1 MDLSDI
7 NMASDQSFIKKLTHE
22 RLKYYLTPSDHNYEA
37 FSNIVEIGLTSK
49 PKFLL
54 PQYLYDEKG
63 SKLFELITEQPEYY
77 VTNVEISI
85 LESSVNEIADMHNE
99 GILVELGSGNS
110 RKTKVILNALF
121 TRRDSLRYFPIDI
134 SHKILEE
141 SSEALLKEYQNLSIT
156 GVVAEYN
163 KGITLIKKDTPSRKL
178 VVLLGSSLGNFN
190 PAEAKKFVKM
200 ISDNIQDGDMFL
212 IGLDMH
218 KDSNI
223 LNAAYNDSRGITAQ
237 FNLNILERINL
248 ELNGNFNSEKFEHHA
263 FYNESKRR
271 VEMHLVSKVEQE
283 VNIRGIKEIIKFKKD
298 ESIHTENSYKFT
310 SEQIENM
317 IKESF
322 QIVKIWTDKKKWYS
336 VILMTPIK

>member
-22 RLKYYLTPSDHNYEA
+22 RLKYYLMPSDHNHEA
-37 FSNIVEIGLTSK
+37 FSNIVKIGLTSK

-85 LESSVNEIADMHNE
+85 LESSINEITDMYNE

-110 RKTKVILNALF
+110 RKTKVILNALLA
-121 TRRDSLRYFPIDI
+121 RRDSLHYFPIDI

-141 SSEALLKEYQNLSIT
+141 SSKALLKEYQNLSIT

-237 FNLNILERINL
+237 FNLNILERINF

-283 VNIRGIKEIIKFKKD
+283 VNIRGIKETIKFKKD

>member
-7 NMASDQSFIKKLTHE
+7 NMESDQSFIKKLIHE

-85 LESSVNEIADMHNE
+85 LESSVNEIADMYNE

-110 RKTKVILNALF
+110 RKTKIILNALLA
-121 TRRDSLRYFPIDI
+121 RRDSLRYFPIDI
-134 SHKILEE
+134 SYKILEE

-200 ISDNIQDGDMFL
+200 ISNNIQDGDIFL

-283 VNIRGIKEIIKFKKD
+283 VNIRGIKETIKFKKD